1 MSGDNEEAGLAAAAG
16 ASVGGAAGL
25 AAAGA
30 SATDPINE
38 EHPLPALLSIW
49 DCPMINKIT
58 GFDDN
63 NKSYA
68 GWTCGWCPLQ
78 NDGSTP
84 KPFCSNNATKALV
97 HVSKLTGYDIWPC
110 RGRIPEVTSRQYQ
123 ELYLSKTLSKEQRKS
138 KKDVMNSKISDIQD
152 RTVVS
157 LADGAISSSRQS
169 L

>member
-84 KPFCSNNATKALV
+84 KPFRSTNATKALV
-97 HVSKLTGYDIWPC
+97 HVSKLTGYDIRPC
-110 RGRIPEVTSRQYQ
+110 RGNIPAAKSKQYK
-123 ELYLSKTLSKEQRKS
+123 ELYLSKTVTKEQRKS
-138 KKDVMNSKISDIQD
+138 KKDVMKSKISDIQE

>member
-63 NKSYA
+63 GKSYA
-68 GWTCGWCPLQ
+68 GWTCGWCPLE
-78 NDGSTP
+78 NDGSKP
-84 KPFCSNNATKALV
+84 KRSTNATKALV

-110 RGRIPEVTSRQYQ
+110 RCRIPEFWREQ
-123 ELYLSKTLSKEQRKS
+123 EFRR
-138 KKDVMNSKISDIQD
+138 NSEESWSNTGIIFSCEKF
-152 RTVVS
+152 
-157 LADGAISSSRQS
+157 L
-169 L
+169 